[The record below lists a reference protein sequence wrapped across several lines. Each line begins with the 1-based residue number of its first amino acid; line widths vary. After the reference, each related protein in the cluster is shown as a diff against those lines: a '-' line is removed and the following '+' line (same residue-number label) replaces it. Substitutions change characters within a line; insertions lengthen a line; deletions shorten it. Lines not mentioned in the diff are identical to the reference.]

1 MKKLLGFVLI
11 IVALALGSYY
21 GMGVLTE
28 RAIKKNIDVLN
39 RANNLNVVL
48 KSYHR
53 GLFHSNAVLDWT
65 LNPGSSDAAHP
76 SLVIN
81 MPLVI
86 GHGPIIF
93 SQNKILFGL
102 GQATGTVALPF
113 NDPKMAIQFTAQSIK
128 PVIHLAV
135 FVSYFNQTTI
145 KLVIPSFDLVGA
157 NQTFKVNSKGVNVD
171 VHIAAAHKKIHGVM
185 FLDNITWMKDQTQAT
200 LDQVK
205 SDYVMHLS
213 REGLSLGNA
222 NVSIPH
228 FAVIQQGHKIFEIQ
242 DVNLH
247 SENGVSK
254 GLFNSTL
261 QASIN
266 KLFLNQ
272 KSYTACEL
280 SVDINHLDAAT
291 LTDINTKLSK
301 MSQADQTMQQ
311 NLLFSILAD
320 LPVLLNKGG
329 ELKVSKLHVMT
340 SEGDVTANA
349 CVTFPKEAITN
360 PFLLVQKIKGQG
372 KIMFAEPLLKRYM
385 LNAIMRQAQ
394 QHRTPV
400 SDQLS
405 AVQLPAENLLEDGYK
420 QQVSEK
426 INTLVQ
432 SGMLV
437 LNGEKYIVELEFKNG
452 ALKVNGKA
460 FNPSMLQL

>member
-1 MKKLLGFVLI
+1 MKKLLGFILI
-11 IVALALGSYY
+11 VVALVLGTYY

-53 GLFHSNAVLDWT
+53 GLFHSNAALDWT

-102 GQATGTVALPF
+102 GQATGKVELPF
-113 NDPKMAIQFTAQSIK
+113 NDPKLAVQFTAESTK
-128 PVIHLAV
+128 PVIDLAV
-135 FVSYFNQTTI
+135 FVSYFNQTSI
-145 KLVIPSFDLVGA
+145 KLMVPTFDLVGA
-157 NQTFKVNSKGVNVD
+157 NQAFKVNSKGVSVD
-171 VHIAAAHKKIHGVM
+171 VHISATHKQIHGVIL
-185 FLDNITWMKDQTQAT
+185 LDGITWKKDQTQAT
-200 LDQVK
+200 LSQVK
-205 SDYVMHLS
+205 SDYAMHLS
-213 REGLSLGNA
+213 RQGLSLGNA
-222 NVSIPH
+222 TVSIPH
-228 FAVIQQGHKIFEIQ
+228 FAIMQQGRKIFEIQ
-242 DVNLH
+242 DMRLH

-261 QASIN
+261 QANIN

-272 KSYTACEL
+272 KNYTACEL
-280 SVDINHLDAAT
+280 EVDINHLDATA
-291 LTDINTKLSK
+291 LTEINSKLST
-301 MSQADQTMQQ
+301 MSQASQTMQQ

-340 SEGDVTANA
+340 SDGDVTANA
-349 CVTFPKEAITN
+349 RVTFPNEAITN
-360 PFLLVQKIKGQG
+360 PFLLIQKIKGQG
-372 KIMFAEPLLKRYM
+372 KIVFAEPLLKRCM
-385 LNAIMRQAQ
+385 LNAVMRQAQ
-394 QHRTPV
+394 QHQTAVDVPLTV
-400 SDQLS
+400 
-405 AVQLPAENLLEDGYK
+405 VQLPADASLENEYK
-420 QQVSEK
+420 QQASEK
-426 INTLVQ
+426 INTLIQ

-437 LNGEKYIVELEFKNG
+437 LSGEQYIVELEFKNG
-452 ALKVNGKA
+452 ALKINGKA